1 LLGAVRAKRGVSR
14 TCGDESEEEPMLT
27 VADLRKGM
35 KFIKDGNPYTVVEF
49 LFVKPGKGQ
58 GLYKCKIRNLIS
70 GSQYEETYRSGETF
84 QEADVEERRMQYL
97 YQEEDRYCF
106 MDNTTYEQIYIDG
119 DALGE
124 DRLYLSDN
132 LPVDVLLFDGRPIG
146 CKLPNFVELQITE
159 CEPGIRGDT
168 ATGAQ
173 KPARLSTGALLQVPL
188 FVNDGEW
195 IKIDTRTYSYVER
208 VKR

>member
-1 LLGAVRAKRGVSR
+1 
-14 TCGDESEEEPMLT
+14 MLT

>member
-1 LLGAVRAKRGVSR
+1 
-14 TCGDESEEEPMLT
+14 MLT
-27 VADLRKGM
+27 VSDLRKGM
-35 KFIKDGNPYTVVEF
+35 KFQKDGQPYTVVEF

-58 GLYKCKIRNLIS
+58 GLYKCKIRNLIT

-84 QEADVEERRMQYL
+84 EEADVEERRMQYL
-97 YQEEDRYCF
+97 FQEDDRYCF
-106 MDNTTYEQIYIDG
+106 MDNSTYEQIYIDG
-119 DALGE
+119 ESLGE
-124 DRLYLSDN
+124 DRHYLSDN
-132 LPVDVLLFDGRPIG
+132 LPVDVLLFEGRPIG
-146 CKLPNFVELQITE
+146 CRLPNFVELQITE

-173 KPARLSTGALLQVPL
+173 KPARLSTGALVQVPL

-195 IKIDTRTYSYVER
+195 IRIDTRTYAYVER